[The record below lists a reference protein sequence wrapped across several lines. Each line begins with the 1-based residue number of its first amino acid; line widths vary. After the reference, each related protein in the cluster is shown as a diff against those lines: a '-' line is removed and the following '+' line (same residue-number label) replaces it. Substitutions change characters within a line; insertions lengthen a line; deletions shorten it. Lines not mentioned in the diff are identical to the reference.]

1 MKIVG
6 VAFFV
11 KIFAFQSVILHQS
24 PLLLNS
30 QTNYRK
36 NLLCSVVCLR
46 LNRLITSIIFLL
58 SMMRITNGCIT
69 DSTRPTKQLNLSV
82 TSTQQETGTISTTD
96 TDTSTLGSY
105 YNSTVASLTDDCGV
119 GAYSVATGKA
129 VAYGIVGGLWGATE
143 GFFYGLFSGDA
154 LEDLVIGSMVGS
166 GLAVAVGVKDAYDD
180 FKSDTSECA

>member
-129 VAYGIVGGLWGATE
+129 VAYGIVGGLWGAT
-143 GFFYGLFSGDA
+143 GGSFYGLFSGDA
-154 LEDLVIGSMVGS
+154 LEGLVIGSMVGS

>member
-1 MKIVG
+1 MDDYICIRTVVIWKCFLKNGCMKIVG

-36 NLLCSVVCLR
+36 NLLCSVACLR
-46 LNRLITSIIFLL
+46 LNRLITSIIFLP

-69 DSTRPTKQLNLSV
+69 DSTRPTKQLNLSA

-129 VAYGIVGGLWGATE
+129 VAYGIVVVFEEQPGC
-143 GFFYGLFSGDA
+143 LF
-154 LEDLVIGSMVGS
+154 MVC
-166 GLAVAVGVKDAYDD
+166 LAVTHLK
-180 FKSDTSECA
+180 T